1 MNSDYKLPSIIL
13 LFHDF
18 SWPTTEF
25 HDFPGPGKEICNF
38 TTFQFSNRFVQPAR
52 IYLFMKWEIS
62 RKYYF

>member
-18 SWPTTEF
+18 PSLEN
-25 HDFPGPGKEICNF
+25 EILNF
-38 TTFQFSNRFVQPAR
+38 TTFQFSNRFVQPAC

-62 RKYYF
+62 RKYHF